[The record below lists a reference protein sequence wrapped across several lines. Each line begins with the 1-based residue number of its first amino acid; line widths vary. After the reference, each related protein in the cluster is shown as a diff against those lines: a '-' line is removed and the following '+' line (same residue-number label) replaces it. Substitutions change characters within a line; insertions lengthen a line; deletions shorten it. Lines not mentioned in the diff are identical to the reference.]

1 MFHQSCCD
9 VVSQTLHTLGHS
21 ASAKELVLNVKK
33 NLRSHRHAGQRLHLN
48 VAKPPAKGSFA
59 SVLPIIQ
66 HLSQGTTAP
75 LPGRAAPVSRGRGA
89 HLRCYKHVWFPEC
102 HHTTQAFKTALLLS
116 AKLTEP
122 PQITCKSWLFSSTAC
137 QVPMITKR
145 GGVCNPSALTVYS

>member
-1 MFHQSCCD
+1 MGLEMFHQSCCD
-9 VVSQTLHTLGHS
+9 VVSQTLHTMGHS

-66 HLSQGTTAP
+66 HLSQGMTAP

-89 HLRCYKHVWFPEC
+89 HFRCYKNV
-102 HHTTQAFKTALLLS
+102 
-116 AKLTEP
+116 
-122 PQITCKSWLFSSTAC
+122 
-137 QVPMITKR
+137 
-145 GGVCNPSALTVYS
+145 